1 MRVPSLLLA
10 ALAVTLSQVPIH
22 AQGSAFDQIVAA
34 DGLRY
39 KGEPKAAV
47 VILESMVQTQA
58 SGMLESDLGVTPKKG
73 SQQRA
78 GQPGVAAVPRMYDRC
93 QRFQVTGDRMASK
106 TTKRGCQ

>member
-58 SGMLESDLGVTPKKG
+58 SGMLESDQGL
-73 SQQRA
+73 RL
-78 GQPGVAAVPRMYDRC
+78 RRE
-93 QRFQVTGDRMASK
+93 ASSALANLESRQC
-106 TTKRGCQ
+106 RGCTIDANGFR

>member
-39 KGEPKAAV
+39 QGEPKAAV
-47 VILESMVQTQA
+47 AILESMVQTQA
-58 SGMLESDLGVTPKKG
+58 SGMLESDLG
-73 SQQRA
+73 SRL
-78 GQPGVAAVPRMYDRC
+78 RRE
-93 QRFQVTGDRMASK
+93 ASSALANLESRQC
-106 TTKRGCQ
+106 RGCTIDANGFR